1 VSRAFVSEDDQY
13 HDEDV
18 PEIRIPLPMGARN
31 YMTPTGAEQLQAEL
45 GELVNVVRP
54 RLKAA
59 VAKITAGTSGGN
71 SNALRQERRNL
82 RKADR
87 RIEYLNRMMA
97 IAEIVDPAEQA
108 SDRVVF
114 GATVTV
120 SDRQNKQRT
129 YQIVGVDESD
139 PEQGKVSWISPVAK
153 ALIGARP
160 GDEVKVILPGGESR
174 LRVKK
179 IECR

>member
-1 VSRAFVSEDDQY
+1 MSEDDQY
-13 HDEDV
+13 QDEDV
-18 PEIRIPLPMGARN
+18 PEIRIPLPRGARN
-31 YMTPTGAEQLQAEL
+31 YMTPAGAKQLQAEL
-45 GELVNVVRP
+45 GELVNVMRP
-54 RLKAA
+54 KLIAA

-71 SNALRQERRNL
+71 SDALRRERRSL
-82 RKADR
+82 RKVDR

-97 IAEIVDPAEQA
+97 ITEIVDPAEQR
-108 SDRVVF
+108 SDRIVF

-120 SDRQNKQRT
+120 SDRQNEQRT
-129 YQIVGVDESD
+129 YQIVGVGESD

-153 ALIGARP
+153 ALIGASL

-174 LRVKK
+174 LCVRK